1 MILEVDV
8 NDGGMIV
15 TADKIDLMKLT
26 NELDLP
32 KKLKGKKVKDAE
44 YQKVLKAH
52 IETKIKEEQPYWW
65 GLRY

>member
-1 MILEVDV
+1 
-8 NDGGMIV
+8 
-15 TADKIDLMKLT
+15 MKLT

-44 YQKVLKAH
+44 YQKVLRAH
-52 IETKIKEEQPYWW
+52 IETKIKEELPYWW